1 MENSPRQTPLSGA
14 FLWYRN
20 FNRFG
25 ADDGMVK
32 SKPKIAKG
40 IVIKMKTTKQRKI
53 WITTGIVLAVL
64 VLAGAVFTVNL
75 LKKPEIRLLLAGKN
89 FLEETSQDSAFLL
102 YSLDPQELVKSYVN
116 GDTQYQGQIRISGMK
131 DLNLTV
137 ALNYDARRS
146 VSQHRADASVELE
159 VLRFSLGNMD
169 AYLDGQMLYLMAPK
183 FFEEPFAIDTGL
195 TLFQTFPEPAELVNA
210 DWMKAHKRELKQI
223 AQELTVTNTGEYT
236 RGANGEKETERFRL
250 DVSSKAVEETADLL
264 GLTLLDEAK
273 PMTLYLDLSKD
284 NTIRRMDMEV
294 PQELLT
300 GAITTLTLKG
310 NKLQTLECK
319 QESDRANMTLVL
331 ERQEDAS
338 REIAL
343 QGSVTWKQGML
354 AGKQHT
360 FQGNVEWKEKNKG
373 FHIALDKVVI
383 EQDGEKLVQI
393 DGESELASWDGII
406 EQPEENLDTVKVWE
420 LEELKNDLDDM
431 MADVE
436 ELLGQLQ
443 SIW

>member
-1 MENSPRQTPLSGA
+1 MENSPRQTPPYGA

-20 FNRFG
+20 FNRFE

-32 SKPKIAKG
+32 LVPKIAKG
-40 IVIKMKTTKQRKI
+40 IDIKMKTTKQRKI
-53 WITTGIVLAVL
+53 WITIGIVLAVL

-89 FLEETSQDSAFLL
+89 FLEETSQNSAFLL
-102 YSLDPQELVKSYVN
+102 YGLDPQELVKSYVN
-116 GDTQYQGQIRISGMK
+116 GDTRYQGQIRISGMK

-195 TLFQTFPEPAELVNA
+195 TLFQTIPEPAELVNA

-223 AQELTVTNTGEYT
+223 AKELTVTNTGEYT

-284 NTIRRMDMEV
+284 NTIRGMDMEV
-294 PQELLT
+294 PQELLP

-310 NKLQTLECK
+310 DKLQTLECK

-360 FQGNVEWKEKNKG
+360 FRGNVEWKEKSRG
-373 FHIALDKVVI
+373 FHIALDDVVI
-383 EQDGEKLVQI
+383 EQDGEKLIQI

-406 EQPEENLDTVKVWE
+406 EQPEEDLDTVKVWE
-420 LEELKNDLDDM
+420 LKALKKDLDDM
-431 MADVE
+431 LADAE

>member
-25 ADDGMVK
+25 ADDGTVQLET
-32 SKPKIAKG
+32 KIAKG
-40 IVIKMKTTKQRKI
+40 IDIKMKTTKQRKI
-53 WITTGIVLAVL
+53 WITIGIVLAVL

-102 YSLDPQELVKSYVN
+102 YGLDPQELVKSYVN

-223 AQELTVTNTGEYT
+223 AKELTVTNTGEYT

-284 NTIRRMDMEV
+284 NTIRGMDMEV
-294 PQELLT
+294 PQEILP
-300 GAITTLTLKG
+300 GATTTLTLKG
-310 NKLQTLECK
+310 DKLQTLECK
-319 QESDRANMTLVL
+319 QESDRANLTLVL
-331 ERQEDAS
+331 ERQTDAN

-343 QGSVTWKQGML
+343 QGSIIWKQGML
-354 AGKQHT
+354 DGKQHT
-360 FQGNVEWKEKNKG
+360 FRGNVEWKEKSKG
-373 FHIALDKVVI
+373 FHIALDDVVI
-383 EQDGEKLVQI
+383 EQDGEKLIQI

-406 EQPEENLDTVKVWE
+406 EQPEEDLDTVKVWE
-420 LEELKNDLDDM
+420 LEALKKDLDDM
-431 MADVE
+431 LADAE

>member
-1 MENSPRQTPLSGA
+1 
-14 FLWYRN
+14 
-20 FNRFG
+20 
-25 ADDGMVK
+25 MVK
-32 SKPKIAKG
+32 LVPKIAKG
-40 IVIKMKTTKQRKI
+40 IDIKMKTTKQHKI
-53 WITTGIVLAVL
+53 WITIGIVLAVL

-102 YSLDPQELVKSYVN
+102 YGLDPQELVKSYVN
-116 GDTQYQGQIRISGMK
+116 GDTRYQGQIRISGMK

-146 VSQHRADASVELE
+146 VNQHRADVSVELE

-195 TLFQTFPEPAELVNA
+195 TLFQTIPEPAELVNA

-223 AQELTVTNTGEYT
+223 AKELTVTNTGEYT
-236 RGANGEKETERFRL
+236 RGTNGEKETERFRL

-284 NTIRRMDMEV
+284 NTIRGMDMEV
-294 PQELLT
+294 PQELLP

-310 NKLQTLECK
+310 DKLQTLECK
-319 QESDRANMTLVL
+319 QESDRANLTLVL

-343 QGSVTWKQGML
+343 QGSIIWKQGML

-360 FQGNVEWKEKNKG
+360 FRGNVEWKEKSKG
-373 FHIALDKVVI
+373 FHIALDDVVI
-383 EQDGEKLVQI
+383 EQDGEKLIQI

-406 EQPEENLDTVKVWE
+406 EQPEEDLDTVKVWE
-420 LEELKNDLDDM
+420 LEALKKDLDDM
-431 MADVE
+431 LADAE

>member
-1 MENSPRQTPLSGA
+1 
-14 FLWYRN
+14 
-20 FNRFG
+20 
-25 ADDGMVK
+25 MVK
-32 SKPKIAKG
+32 LVPKIAKG
-40 IVIKMKTTKQRKI
+40 IDIKMKTTKQHKI
-53 WITTGIVLAVL
+53 WITIGIVLAVL

-102 YSLDPQELVKSYVN
+102 YGLDPQELVKNYVN
-116 GDTQYQGQIRISGMK
+116 GDTRYQGQIRISGMK

-146 VSQHRADASVELE
+146 VGQHRADASVELE

-183 FFEEPFAIDTGL
+183 FSEEPFAIDTGL
-195 TLFQTFPEPAELVNA
+195 TLFQTIPEPAELVNA

-223 AQELTVTNTGEYT
+223 AKELTVTNTGEYT

-284 NTIRRMDMEV
+284 NTIRGMDMEV
-294 PQELLT
+294 PQELLP
-300 GAITTLTLKG
+300 GVITTLTLKG
-310 NKLQTLECK
+310 DKLQTLECK
-319 QESDRANMTLVL
+319 QESDRANLTLVL
-331 ERQEDAS
+331 ERQTDAN

-343 QGSVTWKQGML
+343 QGSIIWKQGMS

-360 FQGNVEWKEKNKG
+360 FRGNVEWKEKSRG
-373 FHIALDKVVI
+373 FHIALDDVVI
-383 EQDGEKLVQI
+383 EQDGEKLIQI

-406 EQPEENLDTVKVWE
+406 EQPEEDLDTVKVWE
-420 LEELKNDLDDM
+420 LTELKEDLDDM
-431 MADVE
+431 LADVE

>member
-1 MENSPRQTPLSGA
+1 
-14 FLWYRN
+14 
-20 FNRFG
+20 
-25 ADDGMVK
+25 MVK
-32 SKPKIAKG
+32 LVPKIAKG
-40 IVIKMKTTKQRKI
+40 IDIKMKTTKQRKI
-53 WITTGIVLAVL
+53 WITIGIVLAVL

-102 YSLDPQELVKSYVN
+102 YGLDPQELVKSYVN
-116 GDTQYQGQIRISGMK
+116 GDTRYQGQIRISGMK

-146 VSQHRADASVELE
+146 VGQHRADASVELE

-195 TLFQTFPEPAELVNA
+195 NLFQTFPEPAELVNA

-223 AQELTVTNTGEYT
+223 AKELTVTNTGEYT

-284 NTIRRMDMEV
+284 NTIRGMDMEV
-294 PQELLT
+294 PQELLP
-300 GAITTLTLKG
+300 GAITTFTLKG
-310 NKLQTLECK
+310 DKLQTLECK
-319 QESDRANMTLVL
+319 QESNRANLTLVL
-331 ERQEDAS
+331 ERQTDAN

-343 QGSVTWKQGML
+343 QGSIIWKQGMS

-360 FQGNVEWKEKNKG
+360 FRGNVEWKEKSRG
-373 FHIALDKVVI
+373 FHIALDDVVI
-383 EQDGEKLVQI
+383 EQDGEKLIQI

-406 EQPEENLDTVKVWE
+406 EQPEEDLDTVKVWE
-420 LEELKNDLDDM
+420 LEALKKDLDDM
-431 MADVE
+431 LADAE

>member
-1 MENSPRQTPLSGA
+1 
-14 FLWYRN
+14 
-20 FNRFG
+20 
-25 ADDGMVK
+25 MVK
-32 SKPKIAKG
+32 LVPKIAKG
-40 IVIKMKTTKQRKI
+40 IDIKMKTTKQRKI
-53 WITTGIVLAVL
+53 WITIGIVLAVL

-89 FLEETSQDSAFLL
+89 FLEETSHDSAFLL
-102 YSLDPQELVKSYVN
+102 YGLDPQELVKSYVN
-116 GDTQYQGQIRISGMK
+116 GDTRYQGQIRISGMK

-146 VSQHRADASVELE
+146 VGQHRSDASVELE

-195 TLFQTFPEPAELVNA
+195 TLFQTIPEPAELVTE
-210 DWMKAHKRELKQI
+210 DWLKAHKKELKQL
-223 AQELTVTNTGEYT
+223 AKELTVTNTGEYT

-284 NTIRRMDMEV
+284 NSIRGMDMEV
-294 PQELLT
+294 PQELLP

-310 NKLQTLECK
+310 DKLQTLECK
-319 QESDRANMTLVL
+319 QESDRANLTLVL
-331 ERQEDAS
+331 ERQTDAD

-343 QGSVTWKQGML
+343 QGSITWKQGMS

-360 FQGNVEWKEKNKG
+360 FRGNVEWKEKSRG
-373 FHIALDKVVI
+373 FHIALDDVVI
-383 EQDGEKLVQI
+383 EQDGEKLIQI

-406 EQPEENLDTVKVWE
+406 EQPEEDLDTVKVWE
-420 LEELKNDLDDM
+420 LTELKEDLDDM
-431 MADVE
+431 LADVE

>member
-1 MENSPRQTPLSGA
+1 
-14 FLWYRN
+14 
-20 FNRFG
+20 
-25 ADDGMVK
+25 MVK
-32 SKPKIAKG
+32 LVPKIAKG
-40 IVIKMKTTKQRKI
+40 IDIKMKTTKQRKI
-53 WITTGIVLAVL
+53 WITIGIVLAVL
-64 VLAGAVFTVNL
+64 VLAGTVFTVNL

-102 YSLDPQELVKSYVN
+102 YGLDPQELVKSYVN
-116 GDTQYQGQIRISGMK
+116 GDTRYQGQIRISGMK

-195 TLFQTFPEPAELVNA
+195 TLFQTIPEPAELVNA

-223 AQELTVTNTGEYT
+223 AKELTVTNTGEYT

-284 NTIRRMDMEV
+284 NTIRGMDMEV
-294 PQELLT
+294 PQELLP

-310 NKLQTLECK
+310 DKLQTLECK
-319 QESDRANMTLVL
+319 QESDRTNLTLVL
-331 ERQEDAS
+331 ERQTDAN

-343 QGSVTWKQGML
+343 QGSIIWKQGML

-360 FQGNVEWKEKNKG
+360 FRGNVEWKEKSRG
-373 FHIALDKVVI
+373 FHIVLDDVVI
-383 EQDGEKLVQI
+383 EQDGEKLIQI

-406 EQPEENLDTVKVWE
+406 EQPEEDLDTVKVWE
-420 LEELKNDLDDM
+420 LEALKKDLDDM
-431 MADVE
+431 LADAE

>member
-1 MENSPRQTPLSGA
+1 
-14 FLWYRN
+14 
-20 FNRFG
+20 
-25 ADDGMVK
+25 MVK
-32 SKPKIAKG
+32 LVPKIAKG
-40 IVIKMKTTKQRKI
+40 IDIKMKTTKQRKI

-102 YSLDPQELVKSYVN
+102 YGLDPQELVKSYVN
-116 GDTQYQGQIRISGMK
+116 GDTRYQGQIRISGMK

-169 AYLDGQMLYLMAPK
+169 AYLDEQMLYLMAPK

-195 TLFQTFPEPAELVNA
+195 ILFQTIPEPAELVNA

-223 AQELTVTNTGEYT
+223 AKELTVTNTGEYT

-284 NTIRRMDMEV
+284 NTIRGMDMEV
-294 PQELLT
+294 PQELLP

-310 NKLQTLECK
+310 DKLQTLECK

-360 FQGNVEWKEKNKG
+360 FRGNVEWKEKSRG
-373 FHIALDKVVI
+373 FHIALDDVVI
-383 EQDGEKLVQI
+383 EQDGEKLIQI

-406 EQPEENLDTVKVWE
+406 EQPEEDLDTVKVWE
-420 LEELKNDLDDM
+420 LTELKEDLDDM
-431 MADVE
+431 LADVE

>member
-1 MENSPRQTPLSGA
+1 MAKL
-14 FLWYRN
+14 
-20 FNRFG
+20 
-25 ADDGMVK
+25 V
-32 SKPKIAKG
+32 PKIAKG
-40 IVIKMKTTKQRKI
+40 IDIKMKTTKQRKI
-53 WITTGIVLAVL
+53 WITIGIVLAVL

-102 YSLDPQELVKSYVN
+102 YGLDSQELVKSYVN
-116 GDTQYQGQIRISGMK
+116 GDTRYQGQIRISGMK

-146 VSQHRADASVELE
+146 VGQHRADASVELE

-183 FFEEPFAIDTGL
+183 FFEEPFAIDMGL
-195 TLFQTFPEPAELVNA
+195 TLFQTIPEPAELVNA

-223 AQELTVTNTGEYT
+223 AKELTVTNTGEYT

-284 NTIRRMDMEV
+284 NTIRGMDMEV
-294 PQELLT
+294 PQELLP

-310 NKLQTLECK
+310 DKLQTLECK
-319 QESDRANMTLVL
+319 QESDRANLTLVL
-331 ERQEDAS
+331 ERQTDAN

-343 QGSVTWKQGML
+343 QGSIIWKQGML

-360 FQGNVEWKEKNKG
+360 FRGNVEWKEKSKG
-373 FHIALDKVVI
+373 FHIALDDVVI
-383 EQDGEKLVQI
+383 EQDGEKLIQI

-406 EQPEENLDTVKVWE
+406 EQPEEDLDTVKVWE
-420 LEELKNDLDDM
+420 LEALKKDLDDM
-431 MADVE
+431 LADAE

>member
-1 MENSPRQTPLSGA
+1 
-14 FLWYRN
+14 
-20 FNRFG
+20 
-25 ADDGMVK
+25 MVK

-310 NKLQTLECK
+310 DKLQTLECK
-319 QESDRANMTLVL
+319 QESDRANLTLVL
-331 ERQEDAS
+331 ERQTDAN

-343 QGSVTWKQGML
+343 QGSIIWKQGML

-360 FQGNVEWKEKNKG
+360 FRGNVEWKEKSKG
-373 FHIALDKVVI
+373 FHIALDDVVI
-383 EQDGEKLVQI
+383 EQDGEKLIQI

-406 EQPEENLDTVKVWE
+406 EQPEEDLDTVKVWE
-420 LEELKNDLDDM
+420 LEALKKDLDDM
-431 MADVE
+431 LADAE

>member
-1 MENSPRQTPLSGA
+1 
-14 FLWYRN
+14 
-20 FNRFG
+20 
-25 ADDGMVK
+25 MV
-32 SKPKIAKG
+32 
-40 IVIKMKTTKQRKI
+40 VKMKATKQRKI
-53 WITTGIVLAVL
+53 WITIGIVLVVL
-64 VLAGAVFTVNL
+64 ILAGVICTVNL

-102 YSLDPQELVKSYVN
+102 YGLDPQELIKSYVN
-116 GDTQYQGQIRISGMK
+116 GDTQYQGQIRVSGMK
-131 DLNLTV
+131 DLNITL
-137 ALNYDARRS
+137 ALNYDAKRS
-146 VSQHRADASVELE
+146 VNQHRADANVELE

-183 FFEEPFAIDTGL
+183 FFKEPFAIDTGL
-195 TLFQTFPEPAELVNA
+195 ALFQTFPEPAELVTE
-210 DWMKAHKRELKQI
+210 DWLKAHKKELKQL
-223 AQELTVTNTGEYT
+223 AKELTVTDTGEYT

-250 DVSSKAVEETADLL
+250 DVSAKAVEETVDLL

-273 PMTLYLDLSKD
+273 PMTIYLDLSKD
-284 NTIRRMDMEV
+284 NTIRGINMEV
-294 PQELLT
+294 PQELLP
-300 GAITTLTLKG
+300 GAITTLTLQG
-310 NKLQTLECK
+310 DKLQTLECK

-406 EQPEENLDTVKVWE
+406 EQPEENLDTVKVWK
-420 LEELKNDLDDM
+420 LEELKKDLDDM

>member
-1 MENSPRQTPLSGA
+1 MA
-14 FLWYRN
+14 
-20 FNRFG
+20 
-25 ADDGMVK
+25 K

-146 VSQHRADASVELE
+146 VSQHRADASVELK

-310 NKLQTLECK
+310 DKLQTLECK
-319 QESDRANMTLVL
+319 QESDRANLTLVL
-331 ERQEDAS
+331 ERQTDAN

-343 QGSVTWKQGML
+343 QGSIIWKQGML

-360 FQGNVEWKEKNKG
+360 FRGNVEWKEKSKG
-373 FHIALDKVVI
+373 FHIALDDVVI
-383 EQDGEKLVQI
+383 EQDGEKLIQI

-406 EQPEENLDTVKVWE
+406 EQPEEDLDTVKVWE
-420 LEELKNDLDDM
+420 LEALKKDLDDM
-431 MADVE
+431 LADAE

>member
-1 MENSPRQTPLSGA
+1 
-14 FLWYRN
+14 
-20 FNRFG
+20 
-25 ADDGMVK
+25 MVK
-32 SKPKIAKG
+32 LVPKIAKG
-40 IVIKMKTTKQRKI
+40 IDIKMKTTKQRKI
-53 WITTGIVLAVL
+53 WITIGIVLAVL

-102 YSLDPQELVKSYVN
+102 YGLDPQELVKSYVN
-116 GDTQYQGQIRISGMK
+116 GDTRYQGQIRISGMK

-195 TLFQTFPEPAELVNA
+195 TLFQTIPEPAELVNA

-223 AQELTVTNTGEYT
+223 AKELTVTNTGEYT

-284 NTIRRMDMEV
+284 NTIRGMDMEV
-294 PQELLT
+294 PQELLP

-310 NKLQTLECK
+310 DKLQTLECK
-319 QESDRANMTLVL
+319 QESDRANLTLVL
-331 ERQEDAS
+331 ERQTDAN
-338 REIAL
+338 RAIAL
-343 QGSVTWKQGML
+343 QGSIIWKQGML

-360 FQGNVEWKEKNKG
+360 FRGNVEWKEKSRG
-373 FHIALDKVVI
+373 FHIALDDVVI
-383 EQDGEKLVQI
+383 EQDGEKLIQI

-406 EQPEENLDTVKVWE
+406 EQPEEDLDTVKVWE
-420 LEELKNDLDDM
+420 LEALKKDLDDM
-431 MADVE
+431 LADAE

>member
-75 LKKPEIRLLLAGKN
+75 FKKPEIRLLLAGKN

-223 AQELTVTNTGEYT
+223 AQELTVTNTGEYA

-284 NTIRRMDMEV
+284 NAIRRMDMEV

-310 NKLQTLECK
+310 DKLQTLECK
-319 QESDRANMTLVL
+319 QESDRANLTLVL
-331 ERQEDAS
+331 ERQTDAN

-343 QGSVTWKQGML
+343 QGSIIWKQGML

-360 FQGNVEWKEKNKG
+360 FRGNVEWKEKSKG
-373 FHIALDKVVI
+373 FHIALDDVVI
-383 EQDGEKLVQI
+383 EQDGEKLIQI

-406 EQPEENLDTVKVWE
+406 EQPEEDLDTVKVWE
-420 LEELKNDLDDM
+420 LEALKKDLDDM
-431 MADVE
+431 LAAAE

>member
-1 MENSPRQTPLSGA
+1 
-14 FLWYRN
+14 
-20 FNRFG
+20 
-25 ADDGMVK
+25 MVK

-146 VSQHRADASVELE
+146 VSQHRADASVELK

-310 NKLQTLECK
+310 DKLQTLECK
-319 QESDRANMTLVL
+319 QESDRANLTLVL
-331 ERQEDAS
+331 ERQTDAN

-343 QGSVTWKQGML
+343 QGSIIWKQGML

-360 FQGNVEWKEKNKG
+360 FRGNVEWKEKSKG
-373 FHIALDKVVI
+373 FHIALDDVVI
-383 EQDGEKLVQI
+383 EQDGEKLIQI

-406 EQPEENLDTVKVWE
+406 EQPEEDLDTVKVWE
-420 LEELKNDLDDM
+420 LEALKKDLDDM
-431 MADVE
+431 LADAE

>member
-1 MENSPRQTPLSGA
+1 MENSPWQTPLSGA

-310 NKLQTLECK
+310 DKLQTLECK
-319 QESDRANMTLVL
+319 QESDRANLTLVL
-331 ERQEDAS
+331 ERQTDAN

-343 QGSVTWKQGML
+343 QGSIIWKQGML

-360 FQGNVEWKEKNKG
+360 FRGNVEWKEKSKG
-373 FHIALDKVVI
+373 FHIALDDVVI
-383 EQDGEKLVQI
+383 EQDGEKLIQI

-406 EQPEENLDTVKVWE
+406 EQPEEDLDTVKVWE
-420 LEELKNDLDDM
+420 LEALKKDLDDM
-431 MADVE
+431 LADAE

>member
-1 MENSPRQTPLSGA
+1 
-14 FLWYRN
+14 
-20 FNRFG
+20 
-25 ADDGMVK
+25 MVK
-32 SKPKIAKG
+32 LVPKIAKG
-40 IVIKMKTTKQRKI
+40 IDIKMKTTKQRKI
-53 WITTGIVLAVL
+53 WITIGIVLAVL

-116 GDTQYQGQIRISGMK
+116 GDTRYQGQIRISGMK

-183 FFEEPFAIDTGL
+183 FFEETFAIDTGL

-223 AQELTVTNTGEYT
+223 AKELTVTNTGEYT

-284 NTIRRMDMEV
+284 NTIRGMDMEV
-294 PQELLT
+294 PQELLP

-310 NKLQTLECK
+310 DKLQTLECK
-319 QESDRANMTLVL
+319 QESDRANLTLVL
-331 ERQEDAS
+331 ERQTDAN
-338 REIAL
+338 RAIAL
-343 QGSVTWKQGML
+343 QGSIIWKQGML

-360 FQGNVEWKEKNKG
+360 FRGNVEWKEKSRG
-373 FHIALDKVVI
+373 FHIALDDVVI
-383 EQDGEKLVQI
+383 EQDGEKLIQI

-406 EQPEENLDTVKVWE
+406 EQPEEDLDTVKVWE
-420 LEELKNDLDDM
+420 LEALKKDLDDM
-431 MADVE
+431 LADAE

>member
-1 MENSPRQTPLSGA
+1 
-14 FLWYRN
+14 
-20 FNRFG
+20 
-25 ADDGMVK
+25 MVK
-32 SKPKIAKG
+32 LVPKIAKG
-40 IVIKMKTTKQRKI
+40 IDIKMKTTKQRKI
-53 WITTGIVLAVL
+53 WITIGIVLAVL

-102 YSLDPQELVKSYVN
+102 YGLDPQELVKSYVN
-116 GDTQYQGQIRISGMK
+116 GDTRYQGQIRISGMK

-195 TLFQTFPEPAELVNA
+195 TLFQTIPEPAELVNA

-223 AQELTVTNTGEYT
+223 AKELTVTNTGEYT

-284 NTIRRMDMEV
+284 NTIRGMDMEV
-294 PQELLT
+294 PQELLP

-310 NKLQTLECK
+310 DKLQTLECK
-319 QESDRANMTLVL
+319 QESDRTNLTLVL
-331 ERQEDAS
+331 ERQTDAN

-343 QGSVTWKQGML
+343 QGSIIWKQGML

-360 FQGNVEWKEKNKG
+360 FRGNVEWKEKSRG
-373 FHIALDKVVI
+373 FHIVLDDVVI
-383 EQDGEKLVQI
+383 EQDGEKLIQI

-406 EQPEENLDTVKVWE
+406 EQPEEDLDTVKVWE
-420 LEELKNDLDDM
+420 LEALKKDLDDM
-431 MADVE
+431 LADAE

>member
-1 MENSPRQTPLSGA
+1 
-14 FLWYRN
+14 
-20 FNRFG
+20 
-25 ADDGMVK
+25 MVK

-53 WITTGIVLAVL
+53 WITIGIVLAVL

-146 VSQHRADASVELE
+146 VSQQRADASVELE
-159 VLRFSLGNMD
+159 VLRFSMGNMD

-223 AQELTVTNTGEYT
+223 AKELTVTNTGEYT

-284 NTIRRMDMEV
+284 NTIRGMDMEV
-294 PQELLT
+294 PQELLP

-310 NKLQTLECK
+310 DKLQILECK
-319 QESDRANMTLVL
+319 QESDRANLTLVL
-331 ERQEDAS
+331 ERQTDAN

-343 QGSVTWKQGML
+343 QGSIIWKQGML

-360 FQGNVEWKEKNKG
+360 FQGNVEWKEKSKG
-373 FHIALDKVVI
+373 FHIALDDVVI
-383 EQDGEKLVQI
+383 EQDGEKLIQI

-406 EQPEENLDTVKVWE
+406 EQPEEDLDTVKVWE
-420 LEELKNDLDDM
+420 MEALKKDLDDM
-431 MADVE
+431 LADAE

>member
-1 MENSPRQTPLSGA
+1 
-14 FLWYRN
+14 
-20 FNRFG
+20 
-25 ADDGMVK
+25 MVK

-284 NTIRRMDMEV
+284 NTIRGMDMEV

-310 NKLQTLECK
+310 DKLQTLECK
-319 QESDRANMTLVL
+319 QESNRANLTLVL
-331 ERQEDAS
+331 ERQTDAN

-343 QGSVTWKQGML
+343 QGSIIWKQGML

-360 FQGNVEWKEKNKG
+360 FRGNVEWKEKSKG
-373 FHIALDKVVI
+373 FHIALDDVVI
-383 EQDGEKLVQI
+383 EQDGEKLIQI

-406 EQPEENLDTVKVWE
+406 EQPEEDLDTVKVWE
-420 LEELKNDLDDM
+420 LEALKKDLDDM
-431 MADVE
+431 LADAE

>member
-1 MENSPRQTPLSGA
+1 
-14 FLWYRN
+14 
-20 FNRFG
+20 
-25 ADDGMVK
+25 MVK
-32 SKPKIAKG
+32 LVPKIAKG
-40 IVIKMKTTKQRKI
+40 IDIKMKTTKQRKI
-53 WITTGIVLAVL
+53 WITIGIVLAVL

-116 GDTQYQGQIRISGMK
+116 GDTRYQGQIRISGMK

-183 FFEEPFAIDTGL
+183 FFEETFAIDTGL

-223 AQELTVTNTGEYT
+223 AKELTVTNTGEYT

-284 NTIRRMDMEV
+284 NTIRGMDMEV
-294 PQELLT
+294 PQELLP

-310 NKLQTLECK
+310 DKLQTLECK
-319 QESDRANMTLVL
+319 QESDRANLTLVL
-331 ERQEDAS
+331 ERQTDAN
-338 REIAL
+338 RAIAL
-343 QGSVTWKQGML
+343 QGSIIWKQGML

-360 FQGNVEWKEKNKG
+360 FRGNVEWKEKSRG
-373 FHIALDKVVI
+373 FHIALDDVVI
-383 EQDGEKLVQI
+383 EQEGEKLIQI

-406 EQPEENLDTVKVWE
+406 EQPEEDLDTVKVWE
-420 LEELKNDLDDM
+420 LEALKKDLDDM
-431 MADVE
+431 LADAE